1 MRYFELLFCN
11 VYKFKPENFSTVMVE
26 AKTFLKEVTRDKNGE
41 RGFNTRKG
49 TNMNYK

>member
-1 MRYFELLFCN
+1 
-11 VYKFKPENFSTVMVE
+11 MVE